1 MEKDFEYQQML
12 AGELYLAGGILPEHK
27 SVHGKKI
34 AQQINQTPI
43 ADKAKLK
50 ALVKQLFGKTGKNY
64 YVTPPVYVDYGR
76 HVSIGENFYANMDCI
91 DRKSVV

>member
-50 ALVKQLFGKTGKNY
+50 ALVKQLFGKGNI
-64 YVTPPVYVDYGR
+64 P
-76 HVSIGENFYANMDCI
+76 CI
-91 DRKSVV
+91 QPGDLQKRFDQPLHSRQCRF

>member
-1 MEKDFEYQQML
+1 ML

-50 ALVKQLFGKTGKNY
+50 ALVKQLLEKRVKIT
-64 YVTPPVYVDYGR
+64 TLHHQSTSIMVD
-76 HVSIGENFYANMDCI
+76 M
-91 DRKSVV
+91 

>member
-34 AQQINQTPI
+34 AQQIQSNP
-43 ADKAKLK
+43 
-50 ALVKQLFGKTGKNY
+50 
-64 YVTPPVYVDYGR
+64 
-76 HVSIGENFYANMDCI
+76 
-91 DRKSVV
+91 DRR